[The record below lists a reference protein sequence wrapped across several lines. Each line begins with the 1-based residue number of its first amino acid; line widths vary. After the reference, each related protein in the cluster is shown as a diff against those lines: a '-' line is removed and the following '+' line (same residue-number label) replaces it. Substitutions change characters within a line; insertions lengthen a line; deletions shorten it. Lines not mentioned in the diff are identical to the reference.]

1 MNRAKEILMKQL
13 EKMGEMDDYGAE
25 EQNAHAMCEIARTL
39 IEIERAEIALG
50 KREFGSGI
58 KKGK

>member
-1 MNRAKEILMKQL
+1 MERVKEILMKQL
-13 EKMGEMDDYGAE
+13 EKLGKLYDYGSE
-25 EQNAHAMCEIARTL
+25 EQNTHAMCEIARTL
-39 IEIERAEIALG
+39 IEIERAEIAIG

>member
-1 MNRAKEILMKQL
+1 MERVKEILMKQL
-13 EKMGEMDDYGAE
+13 EKLGKRNDCGIE

-39 IEIERAEIALG
+39 IEIERAELDLG

>member
-1 MNRAKEILMKQL
+1 MERAKEILMKQL
-13 EKMGEMDDYGAE
+13 EKLGEINDYGTE
-25 EQNAHAMCEIARTL
+25 EQNARAMCEIARTL

>member
-1 MNRAKEILMKQL
+1 MNRVKEILMKQL
-13 EKMGEMDDYGAE
+13 EKPGELDDYGAE
-25 EQNAHAMCEIARTL
+25 GQNTCSMCEIARTL